1 MSFTENQRPLIG
13 ITIDY
18 QESKSYSS
26 FPWYALR
33 TNYGQVI
40 LKSGG
45 IPVLLVPDIGLVK
58 DYLSLIH
65 GLLVTGGA
73 FDVDPSLYGE
83 KDVHSEVNLNATRT
97 DFEYGIVESSLEKD
111 LPIFGVCGGEQ
122 LLNVVL
128 GGDLIQHIPDSF
140 PDSLPHEQSNPRDE
154 ASHSVQIKPDTL
166 IHQIVEATEMHVNS
180 AHHQAISTVPDEVTI
195 NAVSPDGVIEGI
207 EDSRY
212 NFCLGVQWHPEFE
225 IDQGDAKLFKAFVKA
240 AALYA
245 KENTK

>member
-1 MSFTENQRPLIG
+1 MATNIPPLIG
-13 ITIDY
+13 LTLDH
-18 QESKSYSS
+18 ESSGGYSKYE
-26 FPWYALR
+26 WYAIR
-33 TNYGQVI
+33 QNYCSAVVKAGGLPI
-40 LKSGG
+40 AIPHEIENPDLYLKL
-45 IPVLLVPDIGLVK
+45 INGL
-58 DYLSLIH
+58 II
-65 GLLVTGGA
+65 TGGA

-83 KDVHSEVNLNATRT
+83 KDVHREVNLNVTRT

-154 ASHSVQIKPDTL
+154 ASHRVEIKPDTL

-195 NAVSPDGVIEGI
+195 NAISPDGVIEGI

-225 IDQGDAKLFKAFVKA
+225 IDQGDAKLFGAFVKA

>member
-1 MSFTENQRPLIG
+1 MAFTENQRPLIG

-40 LKSGG
+40 RKNGG
-45 IPVLLVPDIGLVK
+45 IPILLVPDIVLVE
-58 DYLSLIH
+58 DYLSLID

-83 KDVHSEVNLNATRT
+83 NEVHSEVNLNATRT
-97 DFEYGIVESSLEKD
+97 NFEHAMVKTCLEKN

-140 PDSLPHEQSNPRDE
+140 PESLPHEQSNPRDE
-154 ASHSVQIKPDTL
+154 ASHRVEIKPNTL

-195 NAVSPDGVIEGI
+195 NAISPDGVVEGI

-225 IDQGDAKLFKAFVKA
+225 IDQGDAKLFRAFVKA
-240 AALYA
+240 ATLYA
-245 KENTK
+245 KENNE